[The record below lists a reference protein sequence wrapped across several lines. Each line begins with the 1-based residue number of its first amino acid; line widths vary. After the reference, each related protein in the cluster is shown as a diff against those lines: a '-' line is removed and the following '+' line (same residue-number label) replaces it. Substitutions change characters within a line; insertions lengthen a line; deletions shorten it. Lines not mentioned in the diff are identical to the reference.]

1 MCYSN
6 SLSAN
11 IVQLERTYQKAAT
24 PQLDLFSPIYY
35 ASGFSLPN
43 WPCITAHDEIILM
56 HWGLVPSWYRG
67 MDFQV
72 IANKTLNARIES
84 LHEKA
89 SFKHLIRSKR
99 CIIPSTGFFE
109 FQTNGAQ
116 KKPFFIYPKNSTLFH
131 LAGIYDTWVN
141 LMNRETYYS
150 FTIITREANSL
161 MAEIHNSR
169 KRMPF
174 LLNPNDYSS
183 FLKGDDDIFSYSPL
197 HENEM
202 SFHGINKRILLS
214 TYNNIPEVQKEFK
227 DNIGTQGVLF

>member
-1 MCYSN
+1 
-6 SLSAN
+6 
-11 IVQLERTYQKAAT
+11 
-24 PQLDLFSPIYY
+24 
-35 ASGFSLPN
+35 
-43 WPCITAHDEIILM
+43 
-56 HWGLVPSWYRG
+56 
-67 MDFQV
+67 
-72 IANKTLNARIES
+72 
-84 LHEKA
+84 
-89 SFKHLIRSKR
+89 
-99 CIIPSTGFFE
+99 
-109 FQTNGAQ
+109 
-116 KKPFFIYPKNSTLFH
+116 
-131 LAGIYDTWVN
+131 
-141 LMNRETYYS
+141 
-150 FTIITREANSL
+150 